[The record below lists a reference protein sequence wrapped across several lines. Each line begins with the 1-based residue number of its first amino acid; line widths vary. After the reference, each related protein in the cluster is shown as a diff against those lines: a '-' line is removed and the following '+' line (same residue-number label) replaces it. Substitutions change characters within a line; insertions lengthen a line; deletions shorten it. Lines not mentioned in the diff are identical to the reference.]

1 MIEFDASEVERL
13 AEALGNVAARADAR
27 VALVMRK
34 TGHDVVRA
42 AQQLAPVDTGHLRAS
57 IGVDIDPDGLG
68 FEAGPTANYGHY
80 VELGTSRMSPQPY
93 LFPAFDANLP
103 AAYEALEQV
112 AAGMLNQ

>member
-1 MIEFDASEVERL
+1 MIEFDNSDVERL
-13 AEALGNVAARADAR
+13 LGALGEAGPRVVAGVR
-27 VALVMRK
+27 LVMDK

-57 IGVDIDPDGLG
+57 IGVDIDPDGFG

-80 VELGTSRMSPQPY
+80 VEFGTSRMSPQPY

-103 AAYEALEQV
+103 VAFEALEQV